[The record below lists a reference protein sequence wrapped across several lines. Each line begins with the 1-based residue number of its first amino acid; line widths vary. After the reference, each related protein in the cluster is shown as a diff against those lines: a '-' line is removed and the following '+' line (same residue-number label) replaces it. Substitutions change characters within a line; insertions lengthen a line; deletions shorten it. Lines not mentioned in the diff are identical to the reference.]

1 MFGIEF
7 FREVYITNIEKC
19 TDLFGSDEI
28 RSRDTV
34 FAKYFEFVSE
44 VLKVYNPDVFTCND
58 ETTME
63 ERQDVKEMLEAI
75 IDTIHYAKC
84 KRSKRK

>member
-19 TDLFGSDEI
+19 MDLFDSDEI

-44 VLKVYNPDVFTCND
+44 VLKVYKPDVFTCN
-58 ETTME
+58 EKATKE